1 MVCIQDELCDDL
13 DGDVPADALPLPV
26 HRHRARPGR
35 GPGLPPGTIPGNKLL
50 KGYGSILR
58 RAVKWLVLLGQAKE
72 IVCQLVV
79 NFFLHPLVLYQV
91 KKKKLPL
98 NT

>member
-1 MVCIQDELCDDL
+1 MVGIQDELCDDL

-50 KGYGSILR
+50 KG
-58 RAVKWLVLLGQAKE
+58 
-72 IVCQLVV
+72 
-79 NFFLHPLVLYQV
+79 
-91 KKKKLPL
+91 
-98 NT
+98 